1 MTTYQAAALPRL
13 WWLNPWLHV
22 RRLHSAV
29 GALNTFV
36 CELDE
41 RNTELICQT
50 HKVQVEALRKRD
62 DANNTI
68 DRLQKEL
75 DYTELRREGLSRDVA
90 KCRQGLCRKKPTPK
104 RKRK

>member
-62 DANNTI
+62 EAYCESE
-68 DRLQKEL
+68 RLQKEL
-75 DYTELRREGLSRDVA
+75 DYTEQRRQNLEKELNA
-90 KCRQGLCRKKPTPK
+90 KKKPTPK